1 MSAAFAAS
9 VTSAAF
15 AACVA
20 CAVST
25 VACLLLLLPLC
36 CRVGGWGKER
46 YTPGCVCNVGSIETG
61 SLSLERKFVVM
72 SQVTVFSRNEE
83 AESWDIM
90 SRRSIGSPRSLTSVR
105 FGDVHEASFLSDSCL
120 NSSRL
125 SKSCPQ
131 LMSRQK
137 LDYAENN
144 HPFCLCTRGTT
155 QGLSYTSFT
164 LV

>member
-1 MSAAFAAS
+1 MCADKAHTATRPGHQHHFFHVPS
-9 VTSAAF
+9 V
-15 AACVA
+15 
-20 CAVST
+20 
-25 VACLLLLLPLC
+25 CLLAVPAS
-36 CRVGGWGKER
+36 RVQTDPPKER
-46 YTPGCVCNVGSIETG
+46 YTPGCVCNVGSTETG

-72 SQVTVFSRNEE
+72 SQVTVFSRNGE
-83 AESWDIM
+83 AEGWDIM

-105 FGDVHEASFLSDSCL
+105 FGDVREASFLSESCL
-120 NSSRL
+120 SSSRL

-155 QGLSYTSFT
+155 LSLNYTSST